1 MRRLLAVVL
10 AVAAFCV
17 LVPALGGTA
26 SAATVI
32 DSSTIENAYPTQL
45 KFKVTVHADS
55 NITDVTLSYAI
66 AGRGTS
72 ALVKPSSLTPAKDL
86 STEVVLQ
93 VNSAAS
99 YIPVGS
105 DFLYHWEITTADGAT
120 FKSPDTPFLFL
131 PPDQQWQSVKGDF
144 MAVYY
149 HGSNQDL
156 ANAYLKA
163 GIETFD
169 KMSTKLLN
177 TQLKQTPVKVILF
190 DNEKESDPARPGGGS
205 GKFDQAVTTCGTKVT
220 NDIILIIPVSC
231 GTPDKTDTLRH
242 EFTHILTDNAGAG
255 PLSQLPAWLDE
266 GTAVNGQ
273 LTPGDNF
280 TGAFDAAVRANRLL
294 PFSSMAVE
302 ASSASLVNL
311 FYGQSYMMAKYLIA
325 KGPDKYAQLFAT
337 MKKGNRVEDA
347 LKQVYGF
354 DLAGFETEFRQANG
368 LKAAAQATAA
378 SPTQAPSRSQA
389 TAVPTARAAAGTNSS
404 SSGDSGLGTTT
415 IVLIGVAALFVL
427 LAAFSFLVTMMLA
440 NNRKKAPTAPN
451 LVEPP
456 PAQSPQPLGPSE
468 QWPPE
473 GPPTED

>member
-1 MRRLLAVVL
+1 MRRAIPALVALALLLAL
-10 AVAAFCV
+10 
-17 LVPALGGTA
+17 LPALSTSADASTA
-26 SAATVI
+26 I
-32 DSSTIENAYPTQL
+32 DSATIENAYPTQL
-45 KFKVTVHADS
+45 KFKLTAHAAA

-72 ALVKPSSLTPAKDL
+72 ALAKPDAFSPAKQL

-93 VNSAAS
+93 VNSGSS

-105 DFLYHWEITTADGAT
+105 DFTYHWEITTADGAT
-120 FKSPDTPFLFL
+120 LKGPDTRFLYL

-144 MAVYY
+144 MTVYY

-163 GIETFD
+163 GVETFA
-169 KMSTKLLN
+169 KMSTNLLN
-177 TQLKQTPVKVILF
+177 TKLKQTPVKVILF
-190 DNEKESDPARPGGGS
+190 DNERESDPARPGGGT
-205 GKFDQAVTTCGTKVT
+205 GKFDEAVTTCGTKVT

-242 EFTHILTDNAGAG
+242 EFTHIITDSAGNG

-280 TGAFDAAVRANRLL
+280 TGAFDDAVRANRLL
-294 PFSSMAVE
+294 PFSSIAVE
-302 ASSASLVNL
+302 PSSANLVNL
-311 FYGQSYMMAKYLIA
+311 FYGQSYTMAKYLIA

-337 MKKGNRVEDA
+337 IKKGNRIDDA

-368 LKAAAQATAA
+368 L
-378 SPTQAPSRSQA
+378 PPL
-389 TAVPTARAAAGTNSS
+389 VLPTAIPTKPSPAGQSH
-404 SSGDSGLGTTT
+404 SGGTSASGNGSNASGSGSGVDTAT
-415 IVLIGVAALFVL
+415 IIIIGVAALFVL
-427 LAAFSFLVTMMLA
+427 IAIFSLLVLKMLS
-440 NNRKKAPTAPN
+440 NNRGSPNTTPT

-468 QWPPE
+468 KWPPE
-473 GPPTED
+473 GPPNDD